1 MKRGIMISQIE
12 PESRKVEKNTLQV
25 IDEVTR
31 DNFFHALQTV
41 EIPFSG
47 ERKEIAE
54 LIKDRSLEL
63 TYCLARILNE
73 SGGNLSSLDPSVRK
87 KSVDTILDQLE
98 SALETGAKRIVLIS
112 GEAPKD
118 KVKRQDA
125 LESLYSSL
133 IEIAEKMEKR
143 ELLLPIV
150 LEPLDTEAHKSQTL
164 GYVDEGIDLVTKL
177 NSDIGAEQFSLCL
190 DTAHML
196 LNGENIYNFSNVNL
210 AGVSEFHFCNPV
222 LDRGNK
228 LYGDNHIPFG
238 KPGVLTGEEAARVYQ
253 ALRKGRIHEDVGIF
267 FEIKR
272 PEDWNLHDIVSH
284 TKGLFESL

>member
-1 MKRGIMISQIE
+1 MKRGVMISQIE
-12 PESRKVEKNTLQV
+12 PESRKVEKKTFQV
-25 IDEVTR
+25 IEEVTK

-41 EIPFSG
+41 EIPFSR
-47 ERKEIAE
+47 ERKEVAA

-87 KSVDTILDQLE
+87 GSVGTILEQLD

-112 GEAPKD
+112 GKAPEEKGN
-118 KVKRQDA
+118 RIDA
-125 LESLYSSL
+125 LEALYSSL
-133 IEIAEKMEKR
+133 IEIAEKMDKR
-143 ELLLPIV
+143 KVFLPIV
-150 LEPLDTEAHKSQTL
+150 LEPLDTEAHKNQTL
-164 GYVDEGIDLVTKL
+164 GYVNEGIDLVTKL

-196 LNGENIYNFSNVNL
+196 LNGENIYDFSKIHL
-210 AGVSEFHFCNPV
+210 EGVSEFHFCNPV
-222 LDRGNK
+222 LDKENK
-228 LYGDNHIPFG
+228 FYGDNHIPFG
-238 KPGVLTGEEAARVYQ
+238 KPGVLTGEEAAKVYQ
-253 ALRKGRIHEDVGIF
+253 ALQKGGIQDDVGVF

-284 TKGLFESL
+284 TKELFGNL